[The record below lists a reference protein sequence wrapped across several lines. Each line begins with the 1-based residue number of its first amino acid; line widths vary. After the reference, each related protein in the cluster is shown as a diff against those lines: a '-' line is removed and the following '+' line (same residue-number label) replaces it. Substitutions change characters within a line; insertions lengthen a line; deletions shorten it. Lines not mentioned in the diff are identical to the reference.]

1 MGSIKNI
8 KDYCIILI
16 HLSSWSK
23 YEQAAFQVESS
34 VFPDPQPVDSF
45 SLRLGGRFAVI
56 LK

>member
-23 YEQAAFQVESS
+23 YEQAAFHVESS
-34 VFPDPQPVDSF
+34 VFPDLQQTHQ
-45 SLRLGGRFAVI
+45 
-56 LK
+56 